1 MSDEALQALLSGSEN
16 TPSDDLTGVPAVSGD
31 DVVAQLQPEK
41 VEEEEIVEEIAE
53 EEVKD
58 ENPNGFLNVMKNV
71 DVDSD
76 EAYALGLEVSMQDPD
91 GNKIVKTIGE
101 LKDEYDKYHEFNKLQ
116 ETTENELASR
126 KAELEGN
133 ESQFR
138 MAQSEM
144 LQMPQELYEVNARI
158 VATEQHVNANQET
171 LMRDNP
177 GGLALMR
184 QELQSLQYQRD
195 NLQQNILNQRESVQQ
210 SLKDEQMVQQNRTL
224 EKQTASMLK
233 LIPEWSD
240 SDVRAKESR
249 ALIDYG
255 ISKGF
260 SEQQMTTIADPM
272 AVKYMRDQMI
282 RDTSLAAIKPND
294 DMPTPLRPQVVKQK
308 ATAERVAYNKLIKGA
323 TNSNDPRDKIDGIV
337 ALLQNQ

>member
-41 VEEEEIVEEIAE
+41 VEEEVEETQEEPVEPEKVENGSFLDALNAAE
-53 EEVKD
+53 IGD
-58 ENPNGFLNVMKNV
+58 E
-71 DVDSD
+71 
-76 EAYALGLEVSMQDPD
+76 EAYALKVPMQDPD
-91 GNKIVKTIGE
+91 GNRIFKTVGE
-101 LKDEYDKYHEFNKLQ
+101 LKDEFKKAQEFNRLQ

-158 VATEQHVNANQET
+158 VATEQHVNANQEA
-171 LMRDNP
+171 LMKDNP

-255 ISKGF
+255 VSKGF